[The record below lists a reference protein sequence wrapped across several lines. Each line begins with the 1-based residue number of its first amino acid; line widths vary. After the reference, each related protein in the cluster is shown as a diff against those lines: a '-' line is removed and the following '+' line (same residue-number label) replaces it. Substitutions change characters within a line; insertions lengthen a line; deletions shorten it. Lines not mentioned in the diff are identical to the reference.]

1 MDEKKIRKL
10 IGLLSVEE
18 IGHLRRLRVGGPRD
32 TSDFTSAQTALKSL
46 EVRDLI
52 FRRGSTVSLTYR
64 GKLVARHL

>member
-18 IGHLRRLRVGGPRD
+18 IGHLQRLHNHGPRD
-32 TSDFTSAQTALKSL
+32 SSDFSNTPAVLKSL
-46 EVRDLI
+46 EVRDLV